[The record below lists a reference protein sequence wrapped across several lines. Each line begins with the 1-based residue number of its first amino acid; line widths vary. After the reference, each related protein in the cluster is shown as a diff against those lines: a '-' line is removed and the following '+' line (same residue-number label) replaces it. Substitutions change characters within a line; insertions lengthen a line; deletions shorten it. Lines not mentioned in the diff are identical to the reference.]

1 VRCLLI
7 GKAEVIAV
15 FHRKLRE
22 SIVDVS
28 GYHLLCDQFDADC
41 ASGLWQ
47 WHPVDDAL
55 LRLTAQRFRELPP
68 TPFSERPMHS
78 TSLAQQK
85 KASPPSTPA
94 TGT

>member
-1 VRCLLI
+1 
-7 GKAEVIAV
+7 
-15 FHRKLRE
+15 
-22 SIVDVS
+22 
-28 GYHLLCDQFDADC
+28 
-41 ASGLWQ
+41 
-47 WHPVDDAL
+47 VDDAL